1 LYGIE
6 NVRAVVDLR
15 EQDLPLFQGGGY
27 VQFKDARATP
37 VQAMVFARVFDTYRS
52 VYGVDYWTRRLTDR
66 LQADLS
72 VLFNTLTYATAMATT
87 DFFALFPVAMR
98 DDLLTKARDE
108 WGVDILRI
116 TVAGF
121 NLHPED
127 ERMRRENLAA
137 ALQASTRATQ
147 ICGTLL
153 EMQQR
158 LIASG
163 YAQNDAQRLAEDIF
177 KYAEAAKT
185 GTLLDF
191 RSQGDLSSLIAA
203 IAAIAGRTSTLGHP

>member
-1 LYGIE
+1 
-6 NVRAVVDLR
+6 
-15 EQDLPLFQGGGY
+15 
-27 VQFKDARATP
+27 
-37 VQAMVFARVFDTYRS
+37 
-52 VYGVDYWTRRLTDR
+52 
-66 LQADLS
+66 
-72 VLFNTLTYATAMATT
+72 MATT